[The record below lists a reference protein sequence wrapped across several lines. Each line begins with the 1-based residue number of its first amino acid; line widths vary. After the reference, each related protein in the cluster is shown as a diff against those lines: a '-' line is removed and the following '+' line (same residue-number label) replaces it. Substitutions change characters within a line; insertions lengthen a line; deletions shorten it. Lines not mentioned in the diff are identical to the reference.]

1 MRRTILF
8 AAAATAMLSTA
19 ASAQDFSRNPSFGTI
34 TLSSG
39 FPDDP
44 RVVNVTAGGQRS
56 ANGLGDGC
64 VGAIANSP
72 DVRVIYE
79 AGSLPLIF
87 SVASDQDTTL
97 VINGPDGRW
106 YCNDD
111 TNGVN
116 PVVRFEPAGSGQY
129 DVYIG
134 HYGTGSHI
142 PAQLYVSE
150 VTSAGAD

>member
-1 MRRTILF
+1 MRRTFLF
-8 AAAATAMLSTA
+8 LAAATAIVSTSA
-19 ASAQDFSRNPSFGTI
+19 PAQDFSRNPSFGTLN
-34 TLSSG
+34 LSAG
-39 FPDDP
+39 FADDP

-64 VGAIANSP
+64 VGSIANSP
-72 DVRVIYE
+72 DVRVNYQ
-79 AGSLPLIF
+79 AGSFPLIF
-87 SVASDQDTTL
+87 SVVSDQDTTL

-116 PVVRFEPAGSGQY
+116 PIVRFSPAGSGQY

-142 PAQLYVSE
+142 PARLYVSE
-150 VTSAGAD
+150 VSAGGGE